1 MTSGW
6 TISLQKPVG
15 KPFSPRVCVL
25 FAVVCGALAAPGI
38 AQAAGTTP
46 GAADVSATINSAVA
60 QINAVSPAAAAATQP
75 AVDRAFAAVSSA
87 SDLAAAQ
94 TAAAEA
100 ATHSPPV
107 APPSTPAAAVAPAG
121 VVSEAVAPV
130 LAAAGLSSATP
141 PPASA
146 PKAHRV
152 SRRAT
157 SPGSSAPARVR
168 SGSSRLPGTLAGG
181 PGTFP
186 ESRFVSA
193 AESTSRASAGV
204 SSFARSS
211 RARSSGSA
219 PAGAHRPRPVPPVP
233 QGPAPDFASSLQ
245 SGGQGLFAP
254 LLVAALAAALALAS
268 FPFSS
273 RLLPQLAFRKP
284 RRVRLAVW
292 HPG

>member
-15 KPFSPRVCVL
+15 KPFSPRVWVML
-25 FAVVCGALAAPGI
+25 TVMCGALVAPGI
-38 AQAAGTTP
+38 ARAAGSPP

-60 QINAVSPAAAAATQP
+60 QIDAVSPEAAAATQP
-75 AVDRAFAAVSSA
+75 VVDKAFAAVSSA
-87 SDLAAAQ
+87 TNLAAAQ

-100 ATHSPPV
+100 ASSSSPV
-107 APPSTPAAAVAPAG
+107 APSSSPAAASTTAG

-130 LAAAGLSSATP
+130 LAAAGVSSPTP

-146 PKAHRV
+146 PKTKTV
-152 SRRAT
+152 PRRAT
-157 SPGSSAPARVR
+157 SPGSARARVHSAPARR
-168 SGSSRLPGTLAGG
+168 PGTLAGG
-181 PGTFP
+181 PGAFP
-186 ESRFVSA
+186 EPGFTSTA
-193 AESTSRASAGV
+193 GSTSRASAGV
-204 SSFARSS
+204 SSIARSS
-211 RARSSGSA
+211 RGRSSGSA
-219 PAGAHRPRPVPPVP
+219 PAGAPRRSPVPPVP
-233 QGPAPDFASSLQ
+233 QGPAPDFASSFQ

>member
-1 MTSGW
+1 MTRGW
-6 TISLQKPVG
+6 TISRQKPSR

-25 FAVVCGALAAPGI
+25 AALVCGAMAAPGI
-38 AQAAGTTP
+38 AQAAGSLPGTP
-46 GAADVSATINSAVA
+46 DVSSTINSAVA
-60 QINAVSPAAAAATQP
+60 QINDVSPEAAAATQP
-75 AVDRAFAAVSSA
+75 AVDQAFAAVSSA
-87 SDLAAAQ
+87 SELATTQ

-100 ATHSPPV
+100 ATNSPPV
-107 APPSTPAAAVAPAG
+107 APPSGPAAAVAPAG
-121 VVSEAVAPV
+121 VVSEAVTPV
-130 LAAAGLSSATP
+130 LAAAGVSATAP
-141 PPASA
+141 PPPSA
-146 PKAHRV
+146 PKAKRV
-152 SRRAT
+152 PRRAT
-157 SPGSSAPARVR
+157 SPGSSTPARVR
-168 SGSSRLPGTLAGG
+168 SVPARLPGTLAGA

-186 ESRFVSA
+186 QPGFASA
-193 AESTSRASAGV
+193 AESTSRATAGV
-204 SSFARSS
+204 SSIARSS
-211 RARSSGSA
+211 RGRSSGSA
-219 PAGAHRPRPVPPVP
+219 PAGAPRPRPVPPVP

>member
-1 MTSGW
+1 MTRVW
-6 TISLQKPVG
+6 TISLQKPAG

-25 FAVVCGALAAPGI
+25 VAVVCGAMAAPGI
-38 AQAAGTTP
+38 ARAAGSVPGTP
-46 GAADVSATINSAVA
+46 DVSATINSAVA
-60 QINAVSPAAAAATQP
+60 QINAVSPEAAAATQP
-75 AVDRAFAAVSSA
+75 AVDQAFAAVSSA
-87 SDLAAAQ
+87 SELATAT

-100 ATHSPPV
+100 ATSSPSA
-107 APPSTPAAAVAPAG
+107 APPSGPAAAVAPA
-121 VVSEAVAPV
+121 VSEAVAPV
-130 LAAAGLSSATP
+130 LAAAGVASAP

-146 PKAHRV
+146 PKVKSV

-157 SPGSSAPARVR
+157 SPGPSTPARVR
-168 SGSSRLPGTLAGG
+168 SVSARPPRTLAGS

-186 ESRFVSA
+186 EPGFASA
-193 AESTSRASAGV
+193 AESTSRATVGV
-204 SSFARSS
+204 SSIAGSS
-211 RARSSGSA
+211 RGRSSGSA
-219 PAGAHRPRPVPPVP
+219 PAGAPRPRPVPPVP
-233 QGPAPDFASSLQ
+233 HGPAPDFASSLQ